1 MLILISIVFNVLLV
15 LSFKVFDL
23 RNINK
28 MKAITINYFVAGSI
42 GLIVSSEPLT
52 LSYFT
57 ETWLVIALILALL
70 FVCVL
75 NLIGYGVREIGI
87 ASTTLSQKMSVV
99 IPVLFGIFYFNDDL
113 SILKIIGLLIA
124 VLSIYLSSKKKDLL
138 KIPSKKSVLI
148 LSGIFLGSGCI
159 DTLLKIAEYQFIA
172 PNQMPLFFVF
182 IFLPAGIIGILFLKI
197 RNELAFSTWKRRDLV
212 GGIVLGIINY
222 TSLHFLL
229 RAISES
235 GLDSSSFFPINNIG
249 IILLSVFVAVLVFK
263 EKLNNY
269 KIIGLL
275 TGILAIILIYL
286 SNK

>member
-57 ETWLVIALILALL
+57 EAWLVIALVLALL